1 MNLLPLPNS
10 TVVEYRARSTA
21 HGGNAPPTINSGY
34 GLGVPEPNQTEHH
47 WGRRKRCSEFVL
59 TRDRRVDP
67 LAPERSRSAVLPCD
81 GGRRRISSVSTQWN
95 LRAESRRRWRP
106 GDGFSA
112 SQVFSPAHQTK
123 LRSKTMTAAALPLS
137 LSRFV
142 LPVRRQCSHIISLS
156 TMANASFPRMVMEAR
171 NPAAGLCSRR
181 MESGPEIP
189 GQKDPGPAAMAS
201 AGDQE
206 VVASTK
212 S

>member
-67 LAPERSRSAVLPCD
+67 PAPERSRSAVLPCD
-81 GGRRRISSVSTQWN
+81 GGRHRISSVSTQWN

-123 LRSKTMTAAALPLS
+123 LWSETTTAAALPLS
-137 LSRFV
+137 LSIR
-142 LPVRRQCSHIISLS
+142 S
-156 TMANASFPRMVMEAR
+156 
-171 NPAAGLCSRR
+171 
-181 MESGPEIP
+181 
-189 GQKDPGPAAMAS
+189 
-201 AGDQE
+201 
-206 VVASTK
+206 ASTTAMQPHHF
-212 S
+212 SLHHGER